1 MSVKKPPPRDSFS
14 LAGFDKIRQE
24 HSVDGMAADKPVT
37 TMNISLPK
45 PMRAFVQE
53 RVAEGG
59 YSSVSEYF
67 RELVRKDEQTKAQD
81 RLDRLLLEGVRS
93 GRSAAMTRE

>member
-1 MSVKKPPPRDSFS
+1 MT
-14 LAGFDKIRQE
+14 
-24 HSVDGMAADKPVT
+24 ADKPVT

-45 PMRAFVQE
+45 TMRAFVQE

-81 RLDRLLLEGVRS
+81 RLDRLLLEGVHS
-93 GRSAAMTRE
+93 GRAAAMTREDWAGIRGEVRARLRRRSGRRRKSS